1 MEFSDHKKKMWKM
14 PIRNSLILSFK
25 AVVGTPIH
33 KHILDW
39 TLAEVEDWSMPE
51 KGNEGEDRTVKH

>member
-1 MEFSDHKKKMWKM
+1 M

-25 AVVGTPIH
+25 AAVGTPIH

-39 TLAEVEDWSMPE
+39 TLAEVED
-51 KGNEGEDRTVKH
+51 